1 MAAMLTSHPS
11 RAVLSFAVAVL
22 IAAFGLRL
30 WDLGG
35 PSVWHDEA
43 WSIRAIRDP
52 IDTPDDNTPP
62 VYYSLMHLLYLG
74 AGDSAFALRYG
85 SLLIDLVTVALAIY
99 LARAWSGRE
108 AAILAGILFAA
119 SPLLWA
125 YAREIRAYVLVPLLT
140 LALLGLADRL
150 LRRRDGIAWRTGAA
164 LLAVEIAL
172 LYTHNLSVPVVA
184 WLNLALIMVWASR
197 QQWRTLTVWLASQ
210 VVALVIYL
218 PWVLGQSPSGTPLNT
233 PPRLSVNLAWDIWR
247 AYFAPVPALV
257 GAKLELDIV
266 SALFGLVALT
276 AGVALLIRRRTRR
289 NLLILSQGLLL
300 PPMATIELWLAH
312 IDFHPR
318 YYLAGVPAA
327 LLTVALG
334 LDSLPDDFGLRRS
347 ALVGGVAVATAAA
360 AASLTTLLSQPRYQH
375 DDFRAIATYY
385 AGLPPDALIVIPYGW
400 EPALEEY
407 YIDRLGV
414 QAAVVGV
421 PLHSP
426 AREAIE
432 RINTALAER
441 PVPAHVELLTWY
453 QLPADE
459 RGMFPCLL
467 SAAGRPTGHALTVQG
482 LTTTSYQIERPLA
495 LETFESEA
503 DFGLLRLEGAAAA
516 SARSVCLS
524 TSWMLPTPAASDWR
538 VAARLVT
545 TRPPGWTIARSD
557 TDIRRDDQVP
567 TSAWDAGERGQAFS
581 LLPFPA
587 GAPPGDYVLQLTVY
601 SRSAPNGLDR
611 LQDGVPS
618 GRTVSLITVSPAGTT
633 DEVPVDVATAPE
645 LERGVRLAG
654 TDAVDA
660 PISPG
665 QELRITL
672 QWAAS
677 PDCCPDGPW
686 HGGTLV
692 LRGEGWEQAR
702 PVNAYPRY
710 SLDWH
715 AFSIPADA
723 SGQAWLWL
731 EPGASE
737 PIHLAT
743 YTLLKTDRLFA
754 PPPFEQPVGALF
766 EGVGTLEGFTLEQQ
780 TVRAGEPL
788 PLVLVWRAAETPP
801 GALTVFTH
809 LLDDSGRYIG
819 GHDSPPAGGNR
830 PTTSWVA
837 GEYIVDEHALTLEDT
852 AYRGRAR
859 IEVGLYDP
867 DTGQRVLLSGGADHL
882 VLPGE
887 IMVR

>member
-1 MAAMLTSHPS
+1 MAGILASHPS
-11 RAVLSFAVAVL
+11 RTVLGVAIVIL

-30 WDLGG
+30 WDLGD

-74 AGDSAFALRYG
+74 AGDTAFALRYG
-85 SLLIDLVTVALAIY
+85 SLAIDLVTVALAIR

-108 AAILAGILFAA
+108 AAILAGILFAT

-125 YAREIRAYVLVPLLT
+125 YAREIRAYVLVPPLT
-140 LALLGLADRL
+140 LILLGLADRL
-150 LRRRDGIAWRTGAA
+150 LKRRDGIAWQTGAA
-164 LLAVEIAL
+164 LLTTEIAL
-172 LYTHNLSVPVVA
+172 LYTHNLSVTVVA
-184 WLNLALIMVWASR
+184 WLNLVLIGVWTFRR
-197 QQWRTLTVWLASQ
+197 QWHMLAVWLASQ
-210 VVALVIYL
+210 AVALVAYL
-218 PWVLGQSPSGTPLNT
+218 PWALGQSPSGTPLNT

-257 GAKLELDIV
+257 GAKLELDIA

-276 AGVALLIRRRTRR
+276 AGAALLLRRRTRR
-289 NLLILSQGLLL
+289 SLLVLSQALLL
-300 PPMATIELWLAH
+300 PPLATIELWVAH

-334 LDSLPDDFGLRRS
+334 LDSLPDEFGLRRS
-347 ALVGGVAVATAAA
+347 ALVGGVAVAAAAA
-360 AASLTTLLSQPRYQH
+360 AASLTSILSQPRYQH

-385 AGLPPDALIVIPYGW
+385 ASLPPDALIVIPYGW

-407 YIDRLGV
+407 YIDKLGV
-414 QAAVVGV
+414 RAAIVGV

-432 RINTALAER
+432 RINAALADR
-441 PVPAHVELLTWY
+441 TIPAHVELLTWY

-467 SAAGRPTGHALTVQG
+467 SAAGRPTGHVLTVQG
-482 LTTTSYQIERPLA
+482 LTTTSYQIERPLT
-495 LETFESEA
+495 LETVESEA
-503 DFGLLRLEGAAAA
+503 DFGLLRLERAATT
-516 SARSVCLS
+516 SARSVCLN
-524 TSWMLPTPAASDWR
+524 TAWTLPAPTASDWR

-557 TDIRRDDQVP
+557 TDIRRNDQVP
-567 TSAWDAGERGQAFS
+567 TSAWDAGERGEAFS

-587 GAPPGDYVLQLTVY
+587 GAPPGDYALQLTVY

-618 GRTVSLITVSPAGTT
+618 GRTVTLTTVSPAGTT
-633 DEVPVDVATAPE
+633 DEVPAGVDVAPE
-645 LERGVRLAG
+645 LDHGVRLAG
-654 TDAVDA
+654 TDAADA

-672 QWAAS
+672 QWATL
-677 PDCCPDGPW
+677 PDCCSDGPW
-686 HGGTLV
+686 HGGTLI

-702 PVNAYPRY
+702 PVSAYPRY

-723 SGQAWLWL
+723 TGQAWLWL
-731 EPGASE
+731 EVGDTE

-743 YTLLKTDRLFA
+743 YTLLETDRLFA

-766 EGVGTLEGFTLEQQ
+766 EGVGALEGFTLERQ

-801 GALTVFTH
+801 DALTVFTH
-809 LLDDSGRYIG
+809 LLDGSGRYIG
-819 GHDSPPAGGNR
+819 GHDSPPAGGSR

-837 GEYIVDEHALTLEDT
+837 GEYIVDEHALTLEDVT
-852 AYRGRAR
+852 YRGPAR
-859 IEVGLYDP
+859 IEVGLYNP

>member
-1 MAAMLTSHPS
+1 MAGMLASLPS
-11 RAVLSFAVAVL
+11 RAILGVAIAIL

-52 IDTPDDNTPP
+52 IGTPDDNTPP

-85 SLLIDLVTVALAIY
+85 SLLIDLVTVALAIH

-140 LALLGLADRL
+140 LILFGLADRL
-150 LRRRDGIAWRTGAA
+150 LKRRDGIAWKSGAA
-164 LLAVEIAL
+164 LLAAEIAL

-184 WLNLALIMVWASR
+184 WLNLVLIGVWALRR
-197 QQWRTLTVWLASQ
+197 QWKMLSVWLASQ
-210 VVALVIYL
+210 VVALVAYL

-233 PPRLSVNLAWDIWR
+233 PPRVSVNLAWDIWR

-276 AGVALLIRRRTRR
+276 AGVALLIRRRTQRS
-289 NLLILSQGLLL
+289 LLVLSQALLL
-300 PPMATIELWLAH
+300 PPLATIELWAAH

-334 LDSLPDDFGLRRS
+334 LDSLPDEFGLRRS
-347 ALVGGVAVATAAA
+347 ALVGGVAVAAAAA
-360 AASLTTLLSQPRYQH
+360 AASLTTILGQPRYQH
-375 DDFRAIATYY
+375 DDFRAIARYY
-385 AGLPPDALIVIPYGW
+385 AGLPPDTLIVIPYGW

-407 YIDRLGV
+407 YIDKLGV

-426 AREAIE
+426 AREAIA
-432 RINTALAER
+432 RINAALAER
-441 PVPAHVELLTWY
+441 TTPAHVELLTWY

-495 LETFESEA
+495 LDTVESEA
-503 DFGLLRLEGAAAA
+503 DFGLLRLESAAAA
-516 SARSVCLS
+516 SARSVCLN
-524 TSWMLPTPAASDWR
+524 TAWMLPAPTASDWR

-557 TDIRRDDQVP
+557 TDIRRDDQAP
-567 TSAWDAGERGQAFS
+567 TSAWDAGERGEAFS

-587 GAPPGDYVLQLTVY
+587 GAPPGDYALQLTVY

-611 LQDGVPS
+611 LQDGVPA
-618 GRTVSLITVSPAGTT
+618 GRTVTLTTVSPAGTT
-633 DEVPVDVATAPE
+633 DEAPVTVDAAPE
-645 LERGVRLAG
+645 LDDGVRLAG

-672 QWAAS
+672 QWATS
-677 PDCCPDGPW
+677 PDCCSDGPW
-686 HGGTLV
+686 HGGALV

-702 PVNAYPRY
+702 PVSAYPRY

-723 SGQAWLWL
+723 TGQARLWL
-731 EPGASE
+731 EVGDTE

-743 YTLLKTDRLFA
+743 YTLLETGRLFA
-754 PPPFEQPVGALF
+754 PPPFEQPVGARF
-766 EGVGTLEGFTLEQQ
+766 EGVGTLEGFTLERQ
-780 TVRAGEPL
+780 TLRAGEPL
-788 PLVLVWRAAETPP
+788 RLVLVWRAAETSPD
-801 GALTVFTH
+801 ALTVFTH
-809 LLDDSGRYIG
+809 LLDGSGRYIG
-819 GHDSPPAGGNR
+819 GHDSPPAGGSR
-830 PTTSWVA
+830 PTTSWLA
-837 GEYIVDEHALTLEDT
+837 GEYIVDEHALTLEDAT
-852 AYRGRAR
+852 YRGPAR
-859 IEVGLYDP
+859 IEIGLYDP